1 MDLTATP
8 FSLYRPTMQR
18 SDDRI
23 VRAALLALGAY
34 QLALGGLMALG
45 PATFYEL
52 VGPFGPYNAHY
63 VRDAAAWELAL
74 AAGAFAAAARPAWR
88 VPVLAVAL
96 VHAVVHVS
104 NHLIDI
110 GEADPVWVGVF
121 NVVAL
126 LALAAG
132 LAWLTVRA
140 NRTATER
147 SPA

>member
-23 VRAALLALGAY
+23 VR
-34 QLALGGLMALG
+34 
-45 PATFYEL
+45 
-52 VGPFGPYNAHY
+52 
-63 VRDAAAWELAL
+63 DAAAWELAL
-74 AAGAFAAAARPAWR
+74 AAGGVAAARPAWR

-96 VHAVVHVS
+96 VHAVLHVS
-104 NHLIDI
+104 NHLIDM
-110 GEADPVWVGVF
+110 GEEDPAWVGVLD
-121 NVVAL
+121 VVAI
-126 LALAAG
+126 LALAAA

-140 NRTATER
+140 HRTTTKR